1 METSNAPINPLPPP
15 LSHLKREVERSRFQ
29 LLVDDKRLRIAAMTI
44 VVVTLTVST
53 LGYLV
58 AQKVNYS
65 ALPTNP
71 TLADSDQ
78 LQQSLESGV
87 ALAPFEA
94 MTLEQAKTTAETAL
108 SEFVE
113 LEILFNEN
121 FLPTEKSKKSFEEAT
136 SLATQGD
143 AAFIETDYIQASKYY
158 AEAGAIV
165 RGLIST
171 TEREIAEITTELR
184 KSIDNLNESQAR
196 ELSASLDA
204 RIQENQTT
212 LALKKRIASLPV
224 IVSKM
229 REARNFELEEEYGKA
244 LSLYAEI
251 KDLDPATVSL
261 QGRIDSAQAGSNRVM
276 VNSLLST
283 GFTALSERNFG
294 VSRNSFTSALKL
306 DPKNLAAIGGLQ
318 QVQKLD
324 DVRWIRAKLSKAEE
338 LIGLEQ
344 WRSATTVYDEIL
356 NRDRNI
362 LSATEGKRRAQQL
375 EYVFKVLTE
384 VNKTPNKLSDSRL
397 FTDAERV
404 LQTATKLDSIGDKL
418 GASIAE
424 AEKNLDDYRYP
435 ITITLVSNNLMDVS
449 VSNVGRLGSFDEI
462 NLELRPG
469 QYTVRASQDGC
480 KDIYQTVEFRP
491 GRDSLLL
498 ECTPLLL

>member
-1 METSNAPINPLPPP
+1 METSNLRINPTPPP
-15 LSHLKREVERSRFQ
+15 LSHLKREVQKSRFQ
-29 LLVDDKRLRIAAMTI
+29 LLVDDRRLKIAVLTI
-44 VVVTLTVST
+44 FVVTLTVST

-58 AQKVNYS
+58 AQKVSYS

-78 LQQSLESGV
+78 LQQPLESGV
-87 ALAPFEA
+87 GLAPFEA
-94 MTLEQAKTTAETAL
+94 MTLEQAKTSAETAL

-121 FLPTEKSKKSFEEAT
+121 FLPTEKSMKFIEEAT

-143 AAFIETDYIQASKYY
+143 ALFIETNYMQASKYY
-158 AEAGAIV
+158 ADAGAIV
-165 RGLIST
+165 RRLTNT
-171 TEREIAEITTELR
+171 TEREITEITNELR
-184 KSIDNLNESQAR
+184 KSIDNLNENRAR
-196 ELSASLDA
+196 ELSASLDV

-224 IVSKM
+224 VVAKM
-229 REARNFELEEEYGKA
+229 REARNFELEKEYGEA
-244 LSLYAEI
+244 LSLYADI

-261 QGRIDSAQAGSNRVM
+261 QGRIDSAQAGSNRVK

-294 VSRNSFTSALKL
+294 VSRNSFKSALEL

-324 DVRWIRAKLSKAEE
+324 DVRWIRTKLSKAEE

-344 WRSATTVYDEIL
+344 WRNATTVYDEIL
-356 NRDRNI
+356 TRDRNI
-362 LSATEGKRRAQQL
+362 LSASEGKRRAQQL

-384 VNKTPNKLSDSRL
+384 VNKNPNKLSDSRL
-397 FTDAERV
+397 FSDAERV
-404 LQTATKLDSIGDKL
+404 LQTVTRLDSIGDKL
-418 GASIAE
+418 RASIAE

-449 VSNVGRLGSFDEI
+449 LSNVGRLGSFDEI

-480 KDIYQTVEFRP
+480 KDIYQTVEFLP

>member
-1 METSNAPINPLPPP
+1 
-15 LSHLKREVERSRFQ
+15 
-29 LLVDDKRLRIAAMTI
+29 
-44 VVVTLTVST
+44 
-53 LGYLV
+53 
-58 AQKVNYS
+58 
-65 ALPTNP
+65 
-71 TLADSDQ
+71 
-78 LQQSLESGV
+78 
-87 ALAPFEA
+87 
-94 MTLEQAKTTAETAL
+94 
-108 SEFVE
+108 
-113 LEILFNEN
+113 
-121 FLPTEKSKKSFEEAT
+121 
-136 SLATQGD
+136 
-143 AAFIETDYIQASKYY
+143 
-158 AEAGAIV
+158 
-165 RGLIST
+165 
-171 TEREIAEITTELR
+171 
-184 KSIDNLNESQAR
+184 
-196 ELSASLDA
+196 
-204 RIQENQTT
+204 
-212 LALKKRIASLPV
+212 
-224 IVSKM
+224 M

-244 LSLYAEI
+244 LSLYADI

-261 QGRIDSAQAGSNRVM
+261 QGRIDSAQAGSNRVK

-344 WRSATTVYDEIL
+344 WRNATTVYDEIL

-375 EYVFKVLTE
+375 EYAFKVLTE
-384 VNKTPNKLSDSRL
+384 VNKAPNKLSDSRL

-404 LQTATKLDSIGDKL
+404 LQTATKFDSIGDKL
-418 GASIAE
+418 KASIAE